1 MHAVALVGD
10 DAGAVPTYD
19 YQCRDC
25 GNVIEVIHAMSADG
39 PAVCELC
46 GGNLRRVIHAAG
58 IIFKGSGFYRTDS
71 RRESGSTSASTAS
84 STSNGGESGGGTSS
98 GSDLGGSAGD
108 GGKPKASPSTDG
120 APSPA
125 KKTESSGS
133 SD

>member
-1 MHAVALVGD
+1 MALLRD
-10 DAGAVPTYD
+10 DARAVPTYD

-46 GGNLRRVIHAAG
+46 GGGLRRVIHAAG

-71 RRESGSTSASTAS
+71 RRESNATSASTAS
-84 STSNGGESGGGTSS
+84 TSSNGGESGGGTTP
-98 GSDLGGSAGD
+98 GSDSGGGTGD
-108 GGKPKASPSTDG
+108 GVKPQATPSSDG
-120 APSPA
+120 ASAPT
-125 KKTESSGS
+125 KKTESGS